1 MSQITVVDEVL
12 DFTEI
17 AAAPEKRSYADDRSD
32 RSDRSDY
39 QDEEVPLEIGQ
50 EEAQRVAH
58 ALTSILIS
66 GRLPQ

>member
-1 MSQITVVDEVL
+1 MSQITIVDEVL

-17 AAAPEKRSYADDRSD
+17 AAAPEKRSYADDQV
-32 RSDRSDY
+32 DY
-39 QDEEVPLEIGQ
+39 QGEEVPLELETGQ

>member
-1 MSQITVVDEVL
+1 MSQITIVEDVL

-17 AAAPEKRSYADDRSD
+17 AAAPAKRSYEEDYPDA
-32 RSDRSDY
+32 DY
-39 QDEEVPLEIGQ
+39 QDEDVPLESRK